1 MPEETTRDSHEK
13 LEIINNVKTRS
24 SDWSVK
30 NGDTTSDKYPTAS
43 NNGLKEKETKIS
55 FNNNNNPIKAKTVE
69 ISSEQLLGST
79 FLPNGT
85 TENGHALRASA
96 RVIHKLRMDS
106 ARPNSPPI
114 TVLEGR
120 KDDDLIGGTGS
131 GKKKEEHKVNPKT
144 PSQPK
149 APSRI
154 TWNNEEKDMFFDALN
169 EYGRDFE
176 AIATYINNKQK
187 RKSTTD
193 PFYKTKDQVRVLYYQ
208 FYQKVSKYLKFSDG
222 ESLLWL
228 VMNSFS
234 FLLLSFSE
242 VKKVPQELY
251 ALINYGEMRKKLIF
265 INEKSFLKLRE
276 LVYKGCVTIRTKG
289 KNIKIKTPSCRA
301 LRKLNQ
307 LEEWQEEIKLPH
319 RIDVILRPAN
329 VDAWGKVQ
337 SLAHNPRIRTQVPLQ
352 RRMSS
357 LLQTLQHRW
366 RSQEL
371 RLQEKIMS
379 LEKIPV
385 TVPSKSKA
393 VRAHTFES
401 DSKKNVTEPFLCF
414 APPPEQPIHRP
425 VVHLS
430 EFLSSDSICLN
441 SYEQRIGVSIKGES
455 LCSNAAKRVRHDSGS
470 GEKLSVLNK
479 SPEQKR
485 QKLEIDTKP
494 LVVDSNGNDTTEESD
509 EKLTVVV
516 PSSNDLLLSPNSSSR
531 DSNEHNPVLPIIDS
545 NLDLMDFR
553 SNDSTDYI
561 PQKSYAWNDL
571 LEQAA
576 ALSENE
582 IKTDDSNDARGTGVN
597 NAKKEVKTEGL
608 MELSCDN
615 GTNEK
620 KFEIAKVKK
629 VKNRKKDVRKEAT
642 HFRPLISQKVLQE
655 IREGWTLK
663 NAGDLTFGD
672 LYVMFGESSKLY
684 LEYSWV
690 QPKEVEA
697 DLSDVSSEVKLEVH
711 EAHHKVATNENISMK
726 LKQLLLVAQLQDKTK
741 RRGTCACGH
750 MCDHR
755 KLNKNGGN
763 DLVLSPQNNEGLF
776 KHPNIPNRRTQM
788 FANVSEGMRSRLAKL
803 YRPRTRPIFTGKQV
817 IVQRLLP
824 VQPGVNHSYGVV
836 TNNND
841 NSPIA
846 SASKQNGVQGTQQ
859 ELTATPTECTVT
871 IQTIDGEISQL
882 LTAKMNQLS
891 ETKTPA
897 ELCNTDSFK
906 SLMELS
912 LPDMTSAGTSKDLSD
927 GEQEYVYPS
936 TPLMSPMRILHE
948 TPIDDGYGVEDV
960 SLSSILGHLESAC
973 NTDQENEQSVSSTNV
988 LFFNFIII

>member
-1 MPEETTRDSHEK
+1 MPEETTKDKGDK
-13 LEIINNVKTRS
+13 LEVLNNIKTRS
-24 SDWSVK
+24 SDLTIKS
-30 NGDTTSDKYPTAS
+30 DETASDKS
-43 NNGLKEKETKIS
+43 NTTIAKEKDTKVCCS
-55 FNNNNNPIKAKTVE
+55 NNNNNNALKIKGIDK
-69 ISSEQLLGST
+69 SSEPLLGST
-79 FLPNGT
+79 FLPNST
-85 TENGHALRASA
+85 AENGHTLRASA

-106 ARPNSPPI
+106 ATPNSPPVS
-114 TVLEGR
+114 VLDNKKE
-120 KDDDLIGGTGS
+120 DESS
-131 GKKKEEHKVNPKT
+131 GKKKEEHRVNPKT

-149 APSRI
+149 TAFRM

-176 AIATYINNKQK
+176 AISTYINNKQK
-187 RKSTTD
+187 RKNPTD

-208 FYQKVSKYLKFSDG
+208 FYQKVSKYLKFSD
-222 ESLLWL
+222 
-228 VMNSFS
+228 
-234 FLLLSFSE
+234 E

-276 LVYKGCVTIRTKG
+276 LVYKGSVTIRTKG

-352 RRMSS
+352 RRVSS

-366 RSQEL
+366 RSQDL

-379 LEKIPV
+379 LEKS
-385 TVPSKSKA
+385 TTALPSKSKSVKA
-393 VRAHTFES
+393 QTFES
-401 DSKKNVTEPFLCF
+401 EFKKQACEPLLCF

-455 LCSNAAKRVRHDSGS
+455 LCSNAGKRVRQDSGS
-470 GEKLSVLNK
+470 GDKVPVTQQISNK

-485 QKLEIDTKP
+485 QKLEIDVKP
-494 LVVDSNGNDTTEESD
+494 LIENVNNDTNEEQD
-509 EKLTVVV
+509 EKPSIVS
-516 PSSNDLLLSPNSSSR
+516 SSNDLLLSPNSSSR
-531 DSNEHNPVLPIIDS
+531 DSNEQNTVLPIIDS

-553 SNDSTDYI
+553 SNDSTDYNH
-561 PQKSYAWNDL
+561 PKLYAWNDL
-571 LEQAA
+571 IEQAT
-576 ALSENE
+576 LSESE
-582 IKTDDSNDARGTGVN
+582 MKTDDSNDGRMHNSVKKDIKIDVN
-597 NAKKEVKTEGL
+597 
-608 MELSCDN
+608 METACDN
-615 GTNEK
+615 GQTEK
-620 KFEIAKVKK
+620 KFEIVKVKK

-655 IREGWTLK
+655 IRDGWTTK

-690 QPKEVEA
+690 QVKEIEIDSA
-697 DLSDVSSEVKLEVH
+697 ASNDLKSEVQTEIK
-711 EAHHKVATNENISMK
+711 HKVANNECISVK
-726 LKQLLLVAQLQDKTK
+726 LRQLLMVAQLQDKTK
-741 RRGTCACGH
+741 RRGTCVCGH
-750 MCDHR
+750 VCDHR
-755 KLNKNGGN
+755 KLNKTNN
-763 DLVLSPQNNEGLF
+763 DLVLSPQNNESLF
-776 KHPNIPNRRTQM
+776 KHPNVPNRRTQM
-788 FANVSEGMRSRLAKL
+788 FNTISDGNRMRLSKL
-803 YRPRTRPIFTGKQV
+803 YRPRMRPMFTGKQV

-824 VQPGVNHSYGVV
+824 VQPGANHSYGVV
-836 TNNND
+836 TNSES
-841 NSPIA
+841 SPIA
-846 SASKQNGVQGTQQ
+846 STSKQNSSAIAP
-859 ELTATPTECTVT
+859 EETPNNACTVT

-912 LPDMTSAGTSKDLSD
+912 LSDVTNVAGAKDLSD
-927 GEQEYVYPS
+927 DDQEYVYPS

-948 TPIDDGYGVEDV
+948 SPIDGYNVEDV
-960 SLSSILGHLESAC
+960 SLSSILGHLENAC
-973 NTDQENEQSVSSTNV
+973 NPEPETEQSDNVSLITEPSIDYIARFEDMTAELQN
-988 LFFNFIII
+988 N

>member
-1 MPEETTRDSHEK
+1 M
-13 LEIINNVKTRS
+13 
-24 SDWSVK
+24 
-30 NGDTTSDKYPTAS
+30 
-43 NNGLKEKETKIS
+43 
-55 FNNNNNPIKAKTVE
+55 
-69 ISSEQLLGST
+69 
-79 FLPNGT
+79 
-85 TENGHALRASA
+85 
-96 RVIHKLRMDS
+96 
-106 ARPNSPPI
+106 
-114 TVLEGR
+114 
-120 KDDDLIGGTGS
+120 
-131 GKKKEEHKVNPKT
+131 
-144 PSQPK
+144 
-149 APSRI
+149 
-154 TWNNEEKDMFFDALN
+154 
-169 EYGRDFE
+169 
-176 AIATYINNKQK
+176 
-187 RKSTTD
+187 
-193 PFYKTKDQVRVLYYQ
+193 
-208 FYQKVSKYLKFSDG
+208 
-222 ESLLWL
+222 
-228 VMNSFS
+228 
-234 FLLLSFSE
+234 
-242 VKKVPQELY
+242 PQELY

-276 LVYKGCVTIRTKG
+276 LVYKGSVTIRTKG

-337 SLAHNPRIRTQVPLQ
+337 SLSHNPRIRTQVPLQ

-379 LEKIPV
+379 LEKVPV
-385 TVPSKSKA
+385 GVTSKSKA

-401 DSKKNVTEPFLCF
+401 DVKKPVTEPLLCF

-455 LCSNAAKRVRHDSGS
+455 LCSNNAKRVRHDSGS
-470 GEKLSVLNK
+470 GEKLSGAINNK

-485 QKLEIDTKP
+485 QKLEIDIKP
-494 LVVDSNGNDTTEESD
+494 LVDNNGNDTTEESD
-509 EKLTVVV
+509 EKLTVV
-516 PSSNDLLLSPNSSSR
+516 PNNDLLLSPNSSSR

-553 SNDSTDYI
+553 SNDSADYL
-561 PQKSYAWNDL
+561 PSKSYAWNDL
-571 LEQAA
+571 IEQAA

-582 IKTDDSNDARGTGVN
+582 IKTDDSNDGRVTGMN
-597 NAKKEVKTEGL
+597 NLKKEIKSDALVEIT
-608 MELSCDN
+608 CDN
-615 GTNEK
+615 GTGTTEK

-690 QPKEVEA
+690 QTKET
-697 DLSDVSSEVKLEVH
+697 DTGDTSSDVKTEIQFDTY
-711 EAHHKVATNENISMK
+711 KVATRESISMK
-726 LKQLLLVAQLQDKTK
+726 LKQLLMVAQLQDKTK

-750 MCDHR
+750 ICDHR
-755 KLNKNGGN
+755 KLNKPGN
-763 DLVLSPQNNEGLF
+763 DLILSPQNNEGLF
-776 KHPNIPNRRTQM
+776 KHPNIPNRRTTQM

-803 YRPRTRPIFTGKQV
+803 YRPRTRPMFPGKQV

-836 TNNND
+836 TNNETG
-841 NSPIA
+841 PIP
-846 SASKQNGVQGTQQ
+846 STSKQNGAQ
-859 ELTATPTECTVT
+859 EANHVAPNECTVT
-871 IQTIDGEISQL
+871 IQAIDGEISQL

-912 LPDMTSAGTSKDLSD
+912 LPDMTSAGTNKDLSD

-948 TPIDDGYGVEDV
+948 TPIDDGYSVEDV

-973 NTDQENEQSVSSTNV
+973 NAEQENEQSVSS
-988 LFFNFIII
+988 I